1 MLVLTRKR
9 DESIV
14 IGDEI
19 RIKVLGVSGNKVR
32 IGIEAPN
39 DIPIRR
45 GEICDSFAVHEVDLP
60 VVCHALTPLES
71 TRTLTSETIS

>member
-9 DESIV
+9 DESIL
-14 IGDEI
+14 IGGEI
-19 RIKVLGVSGNKVR
+19 RVKILGVSGNKVR

-45 GEICDSFAVHEVDLP
+45 GEIADSFAVREIDLP
-60 VVCHALTPLES
+60 VVCQPILS
-71 TRTLTSETIS
+71 TETSPAILSNIVG